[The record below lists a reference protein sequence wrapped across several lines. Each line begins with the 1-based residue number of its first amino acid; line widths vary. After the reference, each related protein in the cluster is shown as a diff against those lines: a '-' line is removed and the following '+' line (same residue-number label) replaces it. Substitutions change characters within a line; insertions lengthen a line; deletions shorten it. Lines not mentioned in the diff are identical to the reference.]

1 MTVLKQHRL
10 KSIALITVFGLV
22 MTACGSSQDA
32 GPKGATTTGV
42 ATGEASSGSGDTT
55 SGSSETT
62 PGSSPAAGGSGETA
76 SGSGGGA
83 VTLVTHNSFNVDKQ
97 VLADFE
103 AKSGI
108 TLTVLAQDALPNQLV
123 LTKDNPLG
131 DVAYGIDNTFA
142 SRAVDAGVFAP
153 YTSPLLDQG
162 SNNFAFDDSG
172 ALTAVDFGDVCVN
185 VDHKWFAEKGL
196 AEPATFA
203 DLIKPEYKDLLVA
216 QSPATSSTGL
226 AFLLGTIANS
236 GVDGWQAYWE
246 ALRNNGIKIEADWES
261 SYYVDFSGSDGKG
274 DRPLVVSYG
283 SSPPAEVKDGAT
295 EAPTGVLTDTC
306 FRQVEYAGVL
316 AGAKNPVGAQQVVD
330 FLLSPEFQ
338 AGLPDAMYVYPVDTK
353 TQLPPAWSKY
363 AQAPTDTKTLEPGL
377 IATERDT
384 WIQDWSDLIEG

>member
-1 MTVLKQHRL
+1 MTVLKRHRL
-10 KSIALITVFGLV
+10 KSIAMLAAFGLLV
-22 MTACGSSQDA
+22 SGC
-32 GPKGATTTGV
+32 GPKPDKIAVPSSSAPADG
-42 ATGEASSGSGDTT
+42 GE
-55 SGSSETT
+55 
-62 PGSSPAAGGSGETA
+62 
-76 SGSGGGA
+76 
-83 VTLVTHNSFNVDKQ
+83 VTLVTHNSFNVDEK

-103 AKSGI
+103 ARSGI

-162 SNNFAFDDSG
+162 SGNFSFDDSG

-196 AEPATFA
+196 AEPTNFA
-203 DLIKPEYKDLLVA
+203 DLIKPEYRDLLVA

-236 GVDGWQAYWE
+236 GADGWKAYWE
-246 ALRNNGIKIEADWES
+246 ALRDNGIKIEADWES

-283 SSPPAEVKDGAT
+283 SSPPAEVQPGDT
-295 EAPTGVLTDTC
+295 EVPTGVLTDTC

-316 AGAKNPVGAQQVVD
+316 AGAKNPVGAQQVID
-330 FLLSPEFQ
+330 FMLSPEFQ

-353 TQLPPAWSKY
+353 TELPTDWAMY
-363 AQAPTDTKTLEPGL
+363 AQAPKETRTLDSAV
-377 IATERDT
+377 IAAERDT